1 MKKQLTVES
10 KYFMTSK
17 QHTSLLKP
25 KSLEQ
30 LWKGK
35 LKQGIKY
42 GDLLPSIIQY
52 IWKKTTEGWS
62 KKESQFVYLPLN
74 MVG

>member
-1 MKKQLTVES
+1 MRKQLTVES

-17 QHTSLLKP
+17 QHTSLFKP

-52 IWKKTTEGWS
+52 IWKKQQEVGL
-62 KKESQFVYLPLN
+62 KKKSQFVYLPLN